1 MAVYKEEKTNTWRAV
16 YRYTD
21 WNGERKQTQ
30 KRGFKTKR
38 EAQAW
43 EREQLNKTSADLDM
57 TFKSFVDLYTADMKT
72 RLKENTWA
80 TKDHIIRTKLLPYF
94 GRLKMCNITAQQII
108 TWQNEMLNHK
118 DENGKPYSPVYLKTV
133 HNQGFISAF
142 KPALDS
148 GFDVLYLAM
157 SSGIS
162 GTYQSS
168 CLAAN
173 ELAADYP
180 QRKIICLDTRCASV
194 GQGFLVREAAR
205 MQAEGLSIDALAAW
219 VMERRLSVCHW
230 FTVDTFAYLRHGGR
244 VSATAAT
251 VGGVLNIKPLLCIA
265 TDGTLKVIKKPRGSK
280 QAMRAQ
286 LSFMEA
292 QWQEAMGNCV
302 VIGHADAPLDAIDL
316 RDKVEERFPTAQI
329 HIADIGAVI
338 GAHVGPGMLAL
349 IYWGSGR
356 S

>member
-1 MAVYKEEKTNTWRAV
+1 MDPHSSTP
-16 YRYTD
+16 YRIFTD
-21 WNGERKQTQ
+21 ASADMCPSMLDGLPHVTVLPMPVTFGEHTYAYGPGGDLNVKQ
-30 KRGFKTKR
+30 FY
-38 EAQAW
+38 AL
-43 EREQLNKTSADLDM
+43 EREGQFA
-57 TFKSFVDLYTADMKT
+57 
-72 RLKENTWA
+72 R
-80 TKDHIIRTKLLPYF
+80 
-94 GRLKMCNITAQQII
+94 TAQI
-108 TWQNEMLNHK
+108 N
-118 DENGKPYSPVYLKTV
+118 P
-133 HNQGFISAF
+133 QGFISAF

-168 CLAAN
+168 RLAAN

-230 FTVDTFAYLRHGGR
+230 FTVDTFSYLRHGGR

-356 S
+356 P